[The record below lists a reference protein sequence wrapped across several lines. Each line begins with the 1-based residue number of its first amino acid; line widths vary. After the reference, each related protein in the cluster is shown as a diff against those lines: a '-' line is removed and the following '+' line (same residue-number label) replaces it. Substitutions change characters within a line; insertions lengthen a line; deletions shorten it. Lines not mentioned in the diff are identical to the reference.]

1 MLFRNGLLILV
12 RDRVSLSLYIVP
24 DDWDATVEVPEFLW
38 FVVQMCKL
46 HCPAVLGMWKPKTL
60 LCLVHRRRWSG
71 VGKCLFFQEASVKRT
86 AHAPRIIFFI
96 CLIFLMC
103 EYWAKIVVKSE
114 PNKVLA
120 CY

>member
-71 VGKCLFFQEASVKRT
+71 VGKCLFFLKHYIRLSVCGRF
-86 AHAPRIIFFI
+86 PIYL
-96 CLIFLMC
+96 CSLPGPGL
-103 EYWAKIVVKSE
+103 
-114 PNKVLA
+114 
-120 CY
+120 